1 MSYRFVQAAV
11 DDGRARG
18 PRLALVVHMA
28 QGGGT
33 VEFLSKPN
41 RDGVSVHYVIRYTG
55 EIVQMLDESHMHTSI
70 RTSAIRTTE
79 DPDGFYGRTEVVLAM
94 GTWAD
99 TRLTLGPNH
108 ASLAVEIEGFAA
120 DGPNKAQQ
128 DSLERLVTDIRTRF
142 PAIAL
147 LGHRDFQDYKA
158 CPGHLIP
165 WDRLGGHGKGD
176 MGLHITYATTGPV
189 TGSLVIPPKTKALR
203 VADGTST
210 RRRTR
215 PRRPATPRRP

>member
-176 MGLHITYATTGPV
+176 MQLTWSRH
-189 TGSLVIPPKTKALR
+189 GSGQAR
-203 VADGTST
+203 SWTSRPT
-210 RRRTR
+210 RRSSTSMARSAS
-215 PRRPATPRRP
+215 RRAVRGLASTARSR